1 MKMSKLLDKITMNK
15 SNISNQLNYFESLK
29 NKLELIEDSQ
39 REKIKK
45 INELKQLYHNFM
57 NYNKINID
65 DLENMS
71 EGKIKEE
78 AEKFFNK
85 SK

>member
-1 MKMSKLLDKITMNK
+1 MK
-15 SNISNQLNYFESLK
+15 
-29 NKLELIEDSQ
+29 
-39 REKIKK
+39 
-45 INELKQLYHNFM
+45 
-57 NYNKINID
+57 YNKINVD

-71 EGKIKEE
+71 EEEIKEE

>member
-29 NKLELIEDSQ
+29 NKLEQIEDSQ

-45 INELKQLYHNFM
+45 INELKQLYHNLM

-65 DLENMS
+65 DSENIS

>member
-1 MKMSKLLDKITMNK
+1 M
-15 SNISNQLNYFESLK
+15 NYFESLK
-29 NKLELIEDSQ
+29 NKLEQIEDSQ

-65 DLENMS
+65 DSENIS